1 MENFHINSFIFDEPY
16 EYSGLKFHPV
26 RLRDYLLFI
35 NAIDCLLIDKNS
47 IPDAKIISMSY
58 MEYLLLS
65 SNEEN
70 GNIEKLF
77 ALLSICLKIDFKE
90 IKIIE
95 NENKKLILYLS
106 GVEIN
111 SDGFENIK
119 RIILEQNSVDV
130 PDYSIQK
137 EIRDRIEEGKRMSSR
152 GGAKMASFEDQ
163 IVSLS
168 VASGIPME
176 QIYDMTCRKFLKS
189 ISRMD
194 LLIHYKIYL
203 QSSLSGMITFKD
215 TNFIK
220 HWLTQAKDDKDDNGL
235 LELDAVKDKMNFKDK
250 K

>member
-16 EYSGLKFHPV
+16 EYSGLKLYPI

-70 GNIEKLF
+70 SNIEKLF

-90 IKIIE
+90 IKVIE
-95 NENKKLILYLS
+95 NENKKLILSLS
-106 GVEIN
+106 GIEIN
-111 SDGFENIK
+111 SDDFENIK
-119 RIILEQNSVDV
+119 RIILEQNSIEV
-130 PDYSIQK
+130 PDYTIQK
-137 EIRDRIEEGKRMSSR
+137 EIRDRIEEGKRMSSKS
-152 GGAKMASFEDQ
+152 GAKMASFEDQ

-168 VASGIPME
+168 VASGIPIE
-176 QIYDMTCRKFLKS
+176 QVYDMTYRKFIKS

-203 QSSLSGMITFKD
+203 QSSLSGLVSFKNND
-215 TNFIK
+215 FIK
-220 HWLTQAKDDKDDNGL
+220 HWLTKIKDNGDDNGL
-235 LELDAVKDKMNFKDK
+235 LELDAVKDKINFNDK

>member
-16 EYSGLKFHPV
+16 EYSGLKFYPV

-35 NAIDCLLIDKNS
+35 NAVDCLLIDKNS
-47 IPDAKIISMSY
+47 IPDASIISMSY

-70 GNIEKLF
+70 NNIEKLF

-95 NENKKLILYLS
+95 GENKKLLLVLS
-106 GVEIN
+106 ETKID
-111 SDGFENIK
+111 SDGFDNIK
-119 RIILEQNSVDV
+119 KIILEQNCVEI
-130 PDYSIQK
+130 PDYTIQK
-137 EIRDRIEEGKRMSSR
+137 EIRDKIEEGKRMSANN
-152 GGAKMASFEDQ
+152 GTEMASFEDQ

-176 QIYDMTCRKFLKS
+176 KIYDMTYRKFLKS

-203 QSSLSGMITFKD
+203 QSSMSGMVTFKS

-220 HWLTQAKDDKDDNGL
+220 HWLTQTKDKNDNNGL
-235 LELDAVKDKMNFKDK
+235 LELNSVKDKMSFNDK